1 MKNIELL
8 SPAGNFECLKAA
20 IQSGANAVYLGASA
34 FSARSSA
41 NNFDS
46 HELEKAINYAHIRNA
61 KVHLALNTLIKN
73 TEFLDAINICKNAYE
88 LGIDAIIVQD
98 LGIASTLIKY
108 FPDLPI
114 HASTQMTI
122 NNLSGAI
129 EAEKLGFKRVIL
141 SRETS
146 LDEVKNICANSNIQI
161 ETFIHGALCI
171 SYSGQCLFSSLVGG
185 RSANRGNCAQTCRL
199 PYKLLEND
207 NTINTGYLIS
217 PRDLCSLDLI
227 PLLIDAGVDSFKI
240 EGRFKSPEYVSIV
253 TSIYRKYMDKYLNHE
268 AYIVDVNDKKTLMQ
282 AFNRGN
288 FSTGHFESKSNN
300 HLIFK
305 DKPNNMG
312 ILVGKVKNY
321 NSKKGYVSFLLND
334 EIEIGDQISF
344 ENETS
349 KYTISEI
356 MDEKYNNIKDI
367 KSNRFITIGR
377 MKGNIKTNDN
387 IYKISSKSLSTKIKN
402 NILGQENIKIPLSC
416 SISIKSGQPI
426 KVKVSSFDLNSEYKD
441 LCFTEISDII
451 PVPSINNPVTK
462 EKIIAHFSKTN
473 NTPYEFKNIEINLD
487 DNLYITSISSINT
500 LRRTCLSHVEEYII
514 NKYKRIIKNDISI
527 NLYNISNISTDKKI
541 ALLLN
546 NIDETLAYSKLE
558 NIDKIYIP
566 LKFFIKD
573 KYKFIINILSKKGQ
587 IYIYMPSIIRDS
599 FTSIFSDAINKS
611 LKEYIISGF
620 VISNISQ
627 LEILRE
633 YKDNY
638 EFIANYSLN
647 VFNNFSTEYLEKQ
660 GINVITISPELNK
673 NEITNISSNIS
684 KEFIVYGRLLLMSTQ
699 YCLLGNSNKCYK
711 NCTKKCNSNNK
722 YYLKDRMGFKFRIIP
737 DNIQTVTNIYN
748 SKINSIEYKDLNLDS
763 VRIDILDENIEEI
776 NNIISV
782 VKNNKKL
789 EGSEYTN
796 GNLNRNI

>member
-8 SPAGNFECLKAA
+8 SPAGDFECLKAA
-20 IQSGANAVYLGASA
+20 VQSGANAVYLGASA

-46 HELEKAINYAHIRNA
+46 DELEKAINYAHIRNV
-61 KVHLALNTLIKN
+61 KVHLALNILIKN
-73 TEFLDAINICKNAYE
+73 NEFNDAINICKEAYE

-108 FPDLPI
+108 LPDLPI

-146 LDEVKNICANSNIQI
+146 LDEIKNICKNTNIEI

-185 RSANRGNCAQTCRL
+185 RSANRGNCAQACRL
-199 PYKLLEND
+199 PYQLLEND
-207 NTINTGYLIS
+207 KEIDKGYLIS

-227 PLLIDAGVDSFKI
+227 PMLIEAGVDSFKI
-240 EGRFKSPEYVSIV
+240 EGRLKSPEYVAIV
-253 TSIYRKYMDKYLNHE
+253 TSIYRKYINKYINHE
-268 AYIVDVNDKKTLMQ
+268 DYIIDINDKKLLMQ

-288 FSTGHFESKSNN
+288 FSSGHFEAQNN
-300 HLIFK
+300 NNLIFK
-305 DKPNNMG
+305 EKPNNMG

-344 ENETS
+344 ENEAS

-367 KSNRFITIGR
+367 KTNIFITIGR
-377 MKGNIKTNDN
+377 MKGNIKTGDK

-402 NILGQENIKIPLSC
+402 NILEKENIKIPLNC
-416 SISIKSGQPI
+416 SISIKNGQPI
-426 KVKVSSFDLNSEYKD
+426 EVKISSFDINNEYID
-441 LCFTEISDII
+441 LSIIEKSDII
-451 PVPSINNPVTK
+451 PIPSINNPITK
-462 EKIIAHFSKTN
+462 EKIITQFSKTN
-473 NTPYEFKNIEINLD
+473 NTPYEFKNIDIDLN
-487 DNLYITSISSINT
+487 DNLYIPSISSINS
-500 LRRTCLSHVEEYII
+500 LRRNCLSRVEEYII
-514 NKYKRIIKNDISI
+514 NKHKRIIKKDFSLNVHTSSNNTNNQKISLLFNII
-527 NLYNISNISTDKKI
+527 NESFD
-541 ALLLN
+541 
-546 NIDETLAYSKLE
+546 YSKLE

-566 LKFFIKD
+566 IKYFMKE
-573 KYKFIINILSKKGQ
+573 KYKFLINILSKKGQ

-599 FTSIFSDAINKS
+599 YINIFLNAIKNN
-611 LKEYIISGF
+611 LREYKISGF

-627 LEILRE
+627 LEMLKE

-647 VFNNFSTEYLEKQ
+647 IFNNFSTAFLEKQ
-660 GINVITISPELNK
+660 GIHTITLSPELTK
-673 NEITNISSNIS
+673 DEITNISSNIS
-684 KEFIVYGRLLLMSTQ
+684 KEFIVYGRLLLMLAQ
-699 YCLLGNSNKCYK
+699 YCLLGNSNKCFK
-711 NCTKKCNSNNK
+711 DCTKKCNSNNK
-722 YYLKDRMGFKFRIIP
+722 YYLKDRMGFKFRIVP

-782 VKNNKKL
+782 VRNNKKL

-796 GNLNRNI
+796 GNLNRKI